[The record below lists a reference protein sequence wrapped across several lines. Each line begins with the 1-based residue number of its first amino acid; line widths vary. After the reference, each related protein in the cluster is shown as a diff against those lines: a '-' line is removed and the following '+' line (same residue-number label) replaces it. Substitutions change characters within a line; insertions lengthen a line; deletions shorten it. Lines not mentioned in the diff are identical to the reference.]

1 MAFLSLG
8 EIEMMAFFKP
18 LVEDK
23 RIQINGEWEIDEND
37 TECRMVVCCDEN
49 GKVINET
56 QEFELA
62 RTRMFV
68 E

>member
-18 LVEDK
+18 LVEEK
-23 RIQINGEWEIDEND
+23 RIKINGEWASDENE
-37 TECRMVVCCDEN
+37 TECGMIVCCDEN

-56 QEFELA
+56 
-62 RTRMFV
+62 
-68 E
+68 